1 MNDALAPAALAPVAL
16 APAALAALIDHTLLR
31 PDATAVEVR
40 QLCEEAAAFGFH
52 AVCVNPLWV
61 AEARRALAAAPVA
74 VCSVVAFPFGATPA
88 ANKAAEAARAVADG
102 AAEIDM
108 VIAIGALKAGDH
120 DAVRADIAAVRR
132 AVPAALL
139 KVIIEAALLTEAEKI
154 AACTLAVAAG
164 ADFVKT
170 STGYGGGGA
179 TIADVALMRGIVGPR
194 IGVKASG
201 GIRTAAAANAMIAAG
216 ANRLGVS
223 ASLTLI
229 GVASVAAGIH

>member
-1 MNDALAPAALAPVAL
+1 MCIRDSTMS
-16 APAALAALIDHTLLR
+16 I
-31 PDATAVEVR
+31 
-40 QLCEEAAAFGFH
+40 
-52 AVCVNPLWV
+52 
-61 AEARRALAAAPVA
+61 
-74 VCSVVAFPFGATPA
+74 S
-88 ANKAAEAARAVADG
+88 AARAVADG

-139 KVIIEAALLTEAEKI
+139 KVIIETALLTEAEKI

-179 TIADVALMRGIVGPR
+179 TVADVALMRRVVGPR

-201 GIRTAAAANAMIAAG
+201 GIRTTAAAHALITAGASRIGASASLALIGAAAAA
-216 ANRLGVS
+216 
-223 ASLTLI
+223 ASLY
-229 GVASVAAGIH
+229 

>member
-1 MNDALAPAALAPVAL
+1 MNTAGEPLAPDR
-16 APAALAALIDHTLLR
+16 LAAMIDHTLLR
-31 PDATAVEVR
+31 PDATPADVSR
-40 QLCEEAAAFGFH
+40 LCAEATACGFH

-61 AEARRALAAAPVA
+61 APARRALAAAPVA
-74 VCSVVAFPFGATPA
+74 VCSVIAFPFGATPS

-102 AAEIDM
+102 ASEIDM

-120 DAVRADIAAVRR
+120 EAVRADIAAVRQ

-139 KVIIEAALLTEAEKI
+139 KVILETALLTEGEKV
-154 AACTLAVAAG
+154 AACSLAVAAG

-179 TIADVALMRGIVGPR
+179 TAADVALMRRIVGPK

-201 GIRTAAAANAMIAAG
+201 GIRDLAAANAMIAAG
-216 ANRLGVS
+216 ASRIGAS
-223 ASLTLI
+223 ASLVLV
-229 GVASVAAGIH
+229 GAAKTPADSY

>member
-1 MNDALAPAALAPVAL
+1 MNAAEAPPT
-16 APAALAALIDHTLLR
+16 PAALIDHTLLR
-31 PDATAVEVR
+31 PDATAAELR
-40 QLCEEAAAFGFH
+40 QLCAEAAAFGFH

-61 AEARRALAAAPVA
+61 AVARRALAAAPVA

-132 AVPAALL
+132 AVPAVLL

-179 TIADVALMRGIVGPR
+179 TIADVALMRRIVGPA

-201 GIRTAAAANAMIAAG
+201 GIRAKAVANAMIAAG
-216 ANRLGVS
+216 ASRIGAS
-223 ASLTLI
+223 ASLALI
-229 GVASVAAGIH
+229 GAAAAETGIY

>member
-1 MNDALAPAALAPVAL
+1 MNDAPAPFAPT
-16 APAALAALIDHTLLR
+16 PSALAAIIDHTLLR
-31 PDATAVEVR
+31 PDATAEAVR
-40 QLCEEAAAFGFH
+40 QLCDEAVAFRFH

-61 AEARRALAAAPVA
+61 AAARRVLAAAPVA
-74 VCSVVAFPFGATPA
+74 VCAVVAFPFGATPA

-108 VIAIGALKAGDH
+108 VIAIGALKSGDH

-139 KVIIEAALLTEAEKI
+139 KVIIETALLTEAEKI
-154 AACTLAVAAG
+154 AACRLAVAAG

-179 TIADVALMRGIVGPR
+179 TIADIALMRRIVGPKL
-194 IGVKASG
+194 GVKASG
-201 GIRTAAAANAMIAAG
+201 GIRDTATANAMIAAG
-216 ANRLGVS
+216 ANRIGAS
-223 ASLTLI
+223 ASLVLV
-229 GVASVAAGIH
+229 GAAKASADSD